1 MAVLGSLVQACAL
14 AFLMQMA
21 TAQVYDTS
29 LNLNGWHRG
38 PLVFEGSQGT
48 ESNVSEALP
57 NSTNTHLYIK
67 GFIALGF
74 STIGFGSSLVP
85 IKRTET
91 GNGLFF
97 QWVFCS
103 TMWLESLPVHFLQ
116 GSSETWLLSVV
127 AGCLYGI
134 GNLTNVPIIRTIGLG
149 LGFLIWST
157 FCLLMGWA
165 SGRFGWFGLD
175 PQDVASPVLN
185 YIGTGL
191 ATVSVVIVLFM
202 KMETRTED
210 EQADDVEPLLENDT
224 DKGHD
229 SKLES
234 LVDECILTES
244 KEEAWEDKLSP
255 LKRKI
260 VGCSLAAFAGVLYG
274 CCYTPIIF
282 VKNSAIRNNTHFA
295 GASQYDLDYIF
306 PFMTGACATPALA
319 FFVYCVIMKNRPHL
333 PSKCV
338 LPAFFAGTLQF
349 GSQIAWFLSCYY
361 IGSVVTYPIGT
372 AGPSLVSL
380 AWSVFC
386 FREIKGTKNFILLGV
401 ILLTVL
407 TGITLISVSK

>member
-210 EQADDVEPLLENDT
+210 EQAYDVEPLLENDT

-295 GASQYDLDYIF
+295 GASQYALNSDRSGLHFSIHDWRLCH
-306 PFMTGACATPALA
+306 TGSCILCLLCNHEEQTSSSFKMCPASFFCRNLA
-319 FFVYCVIMKNRPHL
+319 VWKPNCMVFVLLLCWKCCNIPYWYSWTFSCV
-333 PSKCV
+333 
-338 LPAFFAGTLQF
+338 F
-349 GSQIAWFLSCYY
+349 GMEC
-361 IGSVVTYPIGT
+361 
-372 AGPSLVSL
+372 
-380 AWSVFC
+380 
-386 FREIKGTKNFILLGV
+386 ILLPRD
-401 ILLTVL
+401 
-407 TGITLISVSK
+407 